1 MQQASN
7 YIVPFR
13 QKNLKNGKIK
23 TLELIIVGRE
33 KGNRISSEN
42 LKV

>member
-1 MQQASN
+1 MQQATTL
-7 YIVPFR
+7 YLFE
-13 QKNLKNGKIK
+13 QKNLKKGKIK

>member
-1 MQQASN
+1 MQQATTL
-7 YIVPFR
+7 YLFE
-13 QKNLKNGKIK
+13 QKHLKKGKIK